1 MPFSEP
7 LHAALGAR
15 LRRLDAVVLVQP
27 SLDLAA
33 RPHLAQMRGECDPH
47 RLAGLGGGMR
57 TRVTL
62 CKAALLVHPAVA
74 CGCGRHHV
82 NHQAIRR
89 VAVSGQHSAGN
100 HDVIYAH
107 AHFAVR
113 VAGLLRLAIERADCR
128 FDLRIARM
136 CLPGYRG
143 ACQGGAKIRAQ
154 ADRRPPAGLYPDNC
168 LLHQHVQAGIGYRG
182 AQRGQRLVRFVH
194 EQRHGIFAT
203 VDADPLVEFSD
214 HRFRAA
220 VAVLLD

>member
-1 MPFSEP
+1 
-7 LHAALGAR
+7 
-15 LRRLDAVVLVQP
+15 
-27 SLDLAA
+27 
-33 RPHLAQMRGECDPH
+33 
-47 RLAGLGGGMR
+47 
-57 TRVTL
+57 
-62 CKAALLVHPAVA
+62 
-74 CGCGRHHV
+74 
-82 NHQAIRR
+82 
-89 VAVSGQHSAGN
+89 
-100 HDVIYAH
+100 
-107 AHFAVR
+107 
-113 VAGLLRLAIERADCR
+113 
-128 FDLRIARM
+128 M

-220 VAVLLD
+220 VAVLLDCRIDVFVGEGMGGVGLNCHVASPGVSGVRSRCS